1 MTYVVLLRG
10 INVGGRNKIA
20 MAALREHLE
29 GRFARVRTY
38 IQSGNVL
45 LDSDLPAAEVAGSI
59 EESLPR
65 AFTLDSTLIRALVLD
80 EEQYATVLAEAPA
93 DFGADLDAYR
103 YDVGFYLGVGADDV
117 RPHVPTNPEVD
128 EVVFGSHAFYFR
140 RLTAL
145 ATRSRLNRVIGSP
158 VYASLTIRNWRTT
171 VTLGEML
178 RNTSRE

>member
-20 MAALREHLE
+20 MAALREHLAQ
-29 GRFARVRTY
+29 RFPGVRTY

-45 LDSDLPAAEVAGSI
+45 LDSELPAAEVATWI
-59 EESLPR
+59 EESLPQ
-65 AFTLDSTLIRALVLD
+65 AFALDSSLIRALVLD
-80 EEQYATVLAEAPA
+80 EQQYATVLAEAPG
-93 DFGADLDAYR
+93 DFGADPDAYR

-117 RPHVPTNPEVD
+117 RPYVPINPEVD
-128 EVVFGSHAFYFR
+128 EVAFGSHAFYFR

-171 VTLGEML
+171 QTLGEML
-178 RNTSRE
+178 RATPRR

>member
-20 MAALREHLE
+20 MASLREHLAQ
-29 GRFARVRTY
+29 RFTGVRTY

-45 LDSDLPAAEVAGSI
+45 LDSELPAAEVAAWI

-65 AFTLDSTLIRALVLD
+65 AFALDSSLIRALVLD
-80 EEQYATVLAEAPA
+80 EQQYATVLAEAPA
-93 DFGADLDAYR
+93 DFGADPDAHR
-103 YDVGFYLGVGADDV
+103 YDVGFYLGVGVDDV
-117 RPHVPTNPEVD
+117 RPHVPINPDVD
-128 EVVFGSHAFYFR
+128 EVAFGSHAFYFR

-145 ATRSRLNRVIGSP
+145 ATRSRLNRVVGSP

-178 RNTSRE
+178 RASAGR